1 MAPSTQEVS
10 SDDDFDTY
18 LLLSNNSSDVLQVW
32 DEHKSQLPMPL
43 VGPGL

>member
-1 MAPSTQEVS
+1 MVPSTQEVS

-18 LLLSNNSSDVLQVW
+18 LLLSNNSADVLQVL
-32 DEHKSQLPMPL
+32 DAHKSQLPVPR